1 VIVGIQISY
10 DGTPA
15 DLHGRSTGSSVSAG
29 LGAGQTITRI
39 TVFSFEEGLPRPN
52 KFVNGLMFETSDGRK
67 IRAGTQRGSEEVIP
81 NIRVQPVIPRQD
93 NDIPGGYSLAF
104 ISGYTVIDTP
114 TPVLGQINFFF
125 NYFD

>member
-1 VIVGIQISY
+1 MIVGIRISY

-15 DLHGRSTGSSVSAG
+15 DLHGRSTDGLVSVG

-39 TVFSFEEGLPRPN
+39 TVFSFEEGLPRPY
-52 KFVNGLMFETSDGRK
+52 KFVNGLIFETSDGRT
-67 IRAGTQRGSEEVIP
+67 ISAGSQRGREHVIP
-81 NIRVQPVIPRQD
+81 SVRDNVIPRQD
-93 NDIPGGYSLAF
+93 NDIPGGDSLAF

-114 TPVLGQINFFF
+114 RPVLGQINFFF